1 MKRYHKFLVMVL
13 ITTIA
18 TCGSKAY
25 ADDLIGLIGGMAFTS
40 NPPAMQNMTG
50 KSHFID
56 GNGGWCYL
64 YHNQV
69 NHGYAFET
77 QFSMLWSSTE
87 ALKEDGAS
95 KCKFI
100 VPLDFRWFL
109 GSMQTERVLD
119 FSAYVGAG
127 IQYSTV
133 WKFTK
138 GEGHTHTYYDP
149 WWGGY
154 WEEEVEGEDNWDWT
168 VNQLSANLALG
179 FKLDFWNSDIWN
191 PGTRH
196 YDNFKRHSL
205 IFGTKFHFPV
215 INASESHGSDVDL
228 SRDKTCVSLIG
239 ALSLGLSGS
248 CTLKLDYEY
257 PLGGSNKYKLNDGG
271 HATWFNTN
279 TQSMSITL
287 LFRI

>member
-1 MKRYHKFLVMVL
+1 MKRYHKFLATVL
-13 ITTIA
+13 ITVLA
-18 TCGSKAY
+18 SCGPKAY

-77 QFSMLWSSTE
+77 QFSMLWSSTA

-109 GSMQTERVLD
+109 GSMQTERALD

-133 WKFTK
+133 WRFSK
-138 GEGHTHTYYDP
+138 GDSHYHTYYDP
-149 WWGGY
+149 WWGDY
-154 WEEEVEGEDNWDWT
+154 WEEEVEGEDKWDWT
-168 VNQLSANLALG
+168 VNQLSANVALG

-196 YDNFKRHSL
+196 YDNFKRHSI

-228 SRDKTCVSLIG
+228 SRDKTCVSLTG

-279 TQSMSITL
+279 TQSMSLTL